1 MPVDVLL
8 GLQWGDE
15 GKGKIVDLLAPKYD
29 VVARFQGGPNAG
41 HTLLVGG
48 KQYVL
53 HTLPSGMIH
62 SNVQN
67 VIGSGMVVDP
77 LMLKDEINT
86 LKQDGVFNPEQL
98 KISRFAHLI
107 LPSHRALDAAYENKN
122 GEQKIGSTLKGIGPA
137 YMDKMGRS
145 GLRIG
150 DALASDFDEKYQG
163 LKQKHK
169 TKLAQLE
176 YNVEVED
183 HDWLEALEELRSLNI
198 MDTEQYLNEQ
208 IDQGN
213 NVLAEGAQGSLLD
226 ISFGTYPFVTSSNT
240 LTGATSLGLGIPPQ
254 RISNVYGV
262 FKAYTTR
269 VGKGPFPTELDGEI
283 GDKIKEKGNE
293 FGSTTGRPR
302 RCGWLDLE
310 SLRYSVMLN
319 GVDRLM
325 VTKADVLDELDN
337 IQVCTKYQTDH
348 GGDVSFSAL
357 LFEENGAQPIYKEF
371 EGWKNDITNIKSY
384 SELPQKLKEYLDYIE
399 DYLQV
404 PLKMIS
410 TGPERSKTIE
420 L

>member
-15 GKGKIVDLLAPKYD
+15 GKGKIVDILAPQYD

-41 HTLLVGG
+41 HTLLIDG

-53 HTLPSGMIH
+53 HTLPSGIIH

-77 LMLKDEINT
+77 LMLKDEIDT

-98 KISRFAHLI
+98 KISKFAHLI
-107 LPSHRALDAAYENKN
+107 LPSHRALDAAYESKK
-122 GEQKIGSTLKGIGPA
+122 GKDKIGSTLKGIGPA

-150 DALASDFDEKYQG
+150 DALSSDFNQKYQT
-163 LKQKHK
+163 LKQKHI
-169 TKLAQLE
+169 TKLAQLD
-176 YNVEVED
+176 YAVEVED
-183 HDWLEALEELRSLNI
+183 HDWMEALEELKSLNI
-198 MDTEQYLNEQ
+198 TDTEHYLNEQ
-208 IDQGN
+208 MDQGCS
-213 NVLAEGAQGSLLD
+213 VLAEGAQGSLLD
-226 ISFGTYPFVTSSNT
+226 ISFGTYPYVTSSNT
-240 LTGATSLGLGIPPQ
+240 ITGATSLGLGIPPQ
-254 RISNVYGV
+254 RIRNVYGV

-269 VGKGPFPTELDGEI
+269 VGKGPFPTELNDAI
-283 GDKIKEKGNE
+283 GDTIKEKGNE

-310 SLRYSVMLN
+310 SLRYTVMLN
-319 GVDRLM
+319 GVDHLM
-325 VTKADVLDELDN
+325 ITKADVLDELDN
-337 IQVCTKYQTDH
+337 IQVCTKYQTQQ
-348 GGDVSFSAL
+348 GEAVGFATM
-357 LFEENGAQPIYKEF
+357 LFEENGAEPFYKEF
-371 EGWKNDITNIKSY
+371 EGWQTDITNIKSY
-384 SELPQKLKEYLDYIE
+384 RELPEKLKEYLQFIQ

-404 PLKMIS
+404 PFKMIS

-420 L
+420 M

>member
-41 HTLLVGG
+41 HTLLIDG

-77 LMLKDEINT
+77 LMLKDEIDT

-107 LPSHRALDAAYENKN
+107 LPSHKALDAAYENKN
-122 GEQKIGSTLKGIGPA
+122 GKQKIGSTLKGIGPA

-150 DALASDFDEKYQG
+150 DALASDFDEKYQT

-176 YNVEVED
+176 YNLEVED

-198 MDTEQYLNEQ
+198 TDTEQYLNEQ

-226 ISFGTYPFVTSSNT
+226 ISFGTYPYVTSSNT
-240 LTGATSLGLGIPPQ
+240 VTGATSLGLGIPPQ
-254 RISNVYGV
+254 RISKVYGV

-337 IQVCTKYQTDH
+337 IQVCTKYQTEH
-348 GGDVSFSAL
+348 RADVSFSTL
-357 LFEENGAQPIYKEF
+357 
-371 EGWKNDITNIKSY
+371 
-384 SELPQKLKEYLDYIE
+384 
-399 DYLQV
+399 
-404 PLKMIS
+404 
-410 TGPERSKTIE
+410 
-420 L
+420 